1 MLAADRML
9 SHEQAKVFY
18 DRFGKKQDWQGFY
31 ENFAV
36 ADLIEHLALS
46 RAHCVIEFGC
56 GTGRFA
62 ESLLIHHLSADAQ
75 YLGVDLS
82 STMVALTQKRLGRF
96 GARAKVLLT
105 QGQTRLDVPSD
116 SADRFLSIYV
126 LDLLTEDDILSVIA
140 EAHRI
145 LAPGGLLGLVSLT
158 HGFTPLSR
166 IVEQVWVSIHNFHP
180 ILVGGCRPI
189 SLKEFINDVW
199 YIRHNQ
205 KLVRFGVPSEVLIAA
220 KMNGSSGLNH
230 KKQPHGGKMRP
241 VMSLEEL
248 LPPCAAACPVGTDA
262 RRYVGLIFRGRYEEA
277 MEVIKAN
284 NVIPSVCAYI
294 CAHPCEDACRRQY
307 VEGPLAIR
315 ALKRFVMDGTRE
327 YRRHRYQRASL
338 SRPQR
343 VAIVGSGPAGL
354 AAARDLL
361 LAGYPVTLFERES
374 EPGGMPMH
382 AVPKFRLPKA
392 VVWEDLKELEALGA
406 EFRTGQAWG
415 RDFSLEGLK
424 ERGYQAVLLAIGLQ
438 KARDLPVPGM
448 DAAGVHLALPFLR
461 QVAQGQTPRLGEKA
475 LIVGC
480 GNVAMDAARAIKRL
494 GVPEVLMICLEA
506 PEQLFASPV
515 ETERTKEE
523 VIDLIY
529 QWAPKV
535 VQTEGGRVQGV
546 ELMACT
552 SLFDDVGRFAPT
564 YDETRTLR
572 LEADTVIFAI
582 GQEAE
587 LEAAQ
592 DEKLAV
598 AGGRIRVD
606 GLTMATSL
614 PGVYPEGLFL
624 AGEIFTGPTLA
635 IAAAASG
642 RKAARAIDHFLRTGR
657 HLTLTEECPRPNPR
671 LPEKQ
676 ASRICRVP
684 SRPLK
689 ERPVA
694 ERLQDFDSAELVYE
708 EAEALI
714 EARRCLHCGRGAEV
728 IDRKCVRCLT
738 CVRCCPFLVPHMES
752 QAVFPEVS
760 CIACGF
766 CASQCPAY
774 AINIRRLK
782 PRAIRQ
788 QITEVLR
795 KGPRE
800 ITFAC
805 LRGLTNRQAL
815 QTPDTVW
822 WDCLK
827 LLQHED
833 LLAPFELGATG
844 LVLKEC
850 QADCRLQSAGDWFR
864 RLVHRTNEMLV
875 TIGLGKRVRFAP
887 EGDNCGKGF
896 QETS

>member
-1 MLAADRML
+1 MPCK
-9 SHEQAKVFY
+9 SQ
-18 DRFGKKQDWQGFY
+18 
-31 ENFAV
+31 
-36 ADLIEHLALS
+36 
-46 RAHCVIEFGC
+46 
-56 GTGRFA
+56 
-62 ESLLIHHLSADAQ
+62 
-75 YLGVDLS
+75 
-82 STMVALTQKRLGRF
+82 
-96 GARAKVLLT
+96 
-105 QGQTRLDVPSD
+105 
-116 SADRFLSIYV
+116 
-126 LDLLTEDDILSVIA
+126 
-140 EAHRI
+140 
-145 LAPGGLLGLVSLT
+145 
-158 HGFTPLSR
+158 
-166 IVEQVWVSIHNFHP
+166 
-180 ILVGGCRPI
+180 
-189 SLKEFINDVW
+189 
-199 YIRHNQ
+199 
-205 KLVRFGVPSEVLIAA
+205 
-220 KMNGSSGLNH
+220 
-230 KKQPHGGKMRP
+230 
-241 VMSLEEL
+241 EEL
-248 LPPCAAACPVGTDA
+248 LPPCAAACPVGTEA
-262 RRYVGLIFRGRYEEA
+262 RQYVGLIYQGRYEEA
-277 MEVIKAN
+277 LEVIKAN
-284 NVIPSVCAYI
+284 NAIASVCAYI

-315 ALKRFVMDGTRE
+315 ALKRFVMDHTRE
-327 YRRHRYQRASL
+327 YRRRGYRRAEL
-338 SRPQR
+338 TRPQR

-392 VVWEDLKELEALGA
+392 VVWEDLHELEALGA

-415 RDFSLEGLK
+415 LDFGLTDLK
-424 ERGYQAVLLAIGLQ
+424 ESGYQAVLLAIGLQ
-438 KARDLPVPGM
+438 KARSLPVPGM
-448 DAAGVHLALPFLR
+448 DAAGVHLALPLLR
-461 QVAQGQTPRLGEKA
+461 QVAQGQVPRLGEKV

-480 GNVAMDAARAIKRL
+480 GNVAMDAARAVKRL

-535 VQTEGGRVQGV
+535 VQADGGRVQGV

-564 YDETRTLR
+564 YDETKKLR

-592 DEKLAV
+592 QEKIAV
-598 AGGRIRVD
+598 AGGRIQSD
-606 GLTMATSL
+606 ALTMAASL
-614 PGVYPEGLFL
+614 PGVFPNGLFL

-635 IAAAASG
+635 VAAAASG
-642 RKAARAIDHFLRTGR
+642 RKAALAIDHFLRTGR
-657 HLTLTEECPRPNPR
+657 YLTLPQDCPRPNPR
-671 LPEKQ
+671 LPQEQ

-694 ERLQDFDSAELVYE
+694 ERLQDFDAAELVYD
-708 EAEALI
+708 EADAMI

-728 IDRKCVRCLT
+728 IDRKCIRCLT

-774 AINIRRLK
+774 AINIKRLQ

-788 QITEVLR
+788 QLTKILLQ
-795 KGPRE
+795 GPRE

-805 LRGLTNRQAL
+805 LRSLTTRLELQA
-815 QTPDTVW
+815 PDTVW

-827 LLQHED
+827 LLQQED

-844 LVLKEC
+844 LILKEC
-850 QADCRLQSAGDWFR
+850 QTDCRLESAAGWLR
-864 RLVHRTNEMLV
+864 RLVERTNATLV
-875 TIGLGKRVRFAP
+875 TVGLGQRVRFVP
-887 EGDNCGKGF
+887 ESDTSAEGS
-896 QETS
+896 QEIP

>member
-1 MLAADRML
+1 MM
-9 SHEQAKVFY
+9 
-18 DRFGKKQDWQGFY
+18 
-31 ENFAV
+31 
-36 ADLIEHLALS
+36 
-46 RAHCVIEFGC
+46 
-56 GTGRFA
+56 
-62 ESLLIHHLSADAQ
+62 
-75 YLGVDLS
+75 
-82 STMVALTQKRLGRF
+82 M
-96 GARAKVLLT
+96 
-105 QGQTRLDVPSD
+105 
-116 SADRFLSIYV
+116 
-126 LDLLTEDDILSVIA
+126 
-140 EAHRI
+140 
-145 LAPGGLLGLVSLT
+145 
-158 HGFTPLSR
+158 
-166 IVEQVWVSIHNFHP
+166 
-180 ILVGGCRPI
+180 
-189 SLKEFINDVW
+189 
-199 YIRHNQ
+199 
-205 KLVRFGVPSEVLIAA
+205 
-220 KMNGSSGLNH
+220 
-230 KKQPHGGKMRP
+230 P
-241 VMSLEEL
+241 VKNLEEL
-248 LPPCAAACPVGTDA
+248 LPPCTAACPVGTDA
-262 RRYVGLIFRGRYEEA
+262 RRYVGLIYQGRYEEA
-277 MEVIKAN
+277 LEVIKAN
-284 NVIPSVCAYI
+284 NVIASVCAYI

-315 ALKRFVMDGTRE
+315 ALKRFVMDHTRE
-327 YRRHRYQRASL
+327 YRRRLYRKASL
-338 SRPQR
+338 TRPQS

-392 VVWEDLKELEALGA
+392 VVWEDLHELEALGA

-415 RDFSLEGLK
+415 RDFSLEELK

-438 KARDLPVPGM
+438 KARGLPVPGM
-448 DAAGVHLALPFLR
+448 DAAGVHLALPLLR
-461 QVAQGQTPRLGEKA
+461 QVAQGQTPTLGEKV
-475 LIVGC
+475 LIIGC
-480 GNVAMDAARAIKRL
+480 GNVAMDAGRAIKRL

-515 ETERTKEE
+515 ETERTKDE

-535 VQTEGGRVQGV
+535 VRAEGGRVQGV

-564 YDETRTLR
+564 YDESKTLR

-592 DEKLAV
+592 QEKLAV
-598 AGGRIRVD
+598 AGGQIRAD

-614 PGVYPEGLFL
+614 PGVYTEGLFL

-635 IAAAASG
+635 VAAAASG
-642 RKAARAIDHFLRTGR
+642 RRAALAIDHFLRTGR
-657 HLTLTEECPRPNPR
+657 HLSLPENCPRPNPR
-671 LPEKQ
+671 LPETQ

-684 SRPLK
+684 TRPLQ

-694 ERLQDFDSAELVYE
+694 ERLKDFDSAELVYE
-708 EAEALI
+708 EADALI

-728 IDRKCVRCLT
+728 IDRKCIRCLT

-760 CIACGF
+760 CISCGF

-788 QITEVLR
+788 QLTQVLM

-805 LRGLTNRQAL
+805 LRSLTNRQEL
-815 QTPDTVW
+815 QAPDTVW

-844 LVLKEC
+844 LVLKVC
-850 QADCRLQSAGDWFR
+850 QADCRLQSAGDWLQ
-864 RLVHRTNEMLV
+864 RLVKRTNEMLV
-875 TIGLGKRVRFAP
+875 TIGMGERVQFVPSIASSSALVAAP
-887 EGDNCGKGF
+887 AT
-896 QETS
+896 QPP